1 MSVFVKKKK
10 KTSTSLCFKSHS
22 NFPMFAVPNF
32 QDFSRHQIFPSLN
45 FSEKSSF
52 SLSHLAR
59 KKCSF
64 FRYPGQESNRGNH
77 DDMNNQQSTNNI
89 NNTND
94 NQNQNQSH
102 SSPSPVWSN
111 NSNSQQAQLTNE
123 QEWNRRR
130 SIEKEAYQNNS
141 QSEHQDHHSDV
152 NSRIKTMIL
161 NKQNKDQELHQ
172 QYQQHQEQQQALQHQ
187 HEQQMQQDQQKH
199 QDQQHERQQ
208 HEQHQQIQMHQEQ
221 MQHLMQQQQQ
231 QGIGRS
237 SPLLSQQQI
246 RENSRILSPIS
257 GQQSPQQIQQQIHIQ
272 QISDQQQHEQYYG
285 MSNDFSKVN
294 APSNL
299 SGMNFLVQGHHPQN
313 LVTEGGG
320 VWDWGTSQS
329 YLPETGGMSAMESFM
344 KYAAS
349 MDEKAG
355 LHDLNKLPGM
365 RTFLSTSSF
374 QPSYNYK
381 LPSSNPTSG
390 LDPVQNLKQ
399 KNIVDYERKSLNERK
414 SYLSDNRWTS
424 FHDQKRRGYT
434 SSPSNPF
441 YHESKKSYLGSE
453 RLFSYSKNNSHTW
466 SDKHVEPKP
475 PYNDPLWASRDYAPY
490 VNPSIYWANKLNPT
504 LDHGYHLKHQP
515 CSKIPIDDRRPQHLV
530 PLLLKQKDFKVP
542 FGVDPRMNELSEL
555 KKSYVF
561 AGEGGPCELSDC
573 TGPWCCRRGGTD
585 TPTPEHMKD
594 GLCQGMRTQDEMM
607 ESKELNNNEEPFT
620 MKTEDA
626 SSKEMMDHIER

>member
-1 MSVFVKKKK
+1 
-10 KTSTSLCFKSHS
+10 
-22 NFPMFAVPNF
+22 MFAVPNF

-221 MQHLMQQQQQ
+221 MQHLMQQQQQQ

-466 SDKHVEPKP
+466 SDRHVEPKP

-626 SSKEMMDHIER
+626 SSKETMDHIER

>member
-1 MSVFVKKKK
+1 
-10 KTSTSLCFKSHS
+10 
-22 NFPMFAVPNF
+22 MFAVPNF